1 MNIARKTRVLGLA
14 VALLGAG
21 AVSLQAQQVP
31 PAGAVLQEKTSEG
44 VIVQGVT
51 KPYVPAKPW
60 FNSAGTVLEVPVEKG
75 QTVKKGDVLIRQ
87 DDRQE
92 KAELAKLQAEA
103 NSNVRVE
110 AADAD
115 LKIKQDQLKR
125 LEGLQQTGGAN
136 PFEIEE
142 ARSKVIYGEAQAKI
156 ARLDLEKAKR
166 DAERQGYKVEQM
178 TIRSPVDGRI
188 EMIEASV
195 GDITDPQKPV
205 ISVVQND
212 PLKVQFFL
220 PIVQSNKLKVGQDVQ
235 VRYPG
240 EQQWLPAKVTV
251 KSPLAD
257 AASDTQEVNVEMK
270 NADGRDSGMQ
280 VQVRLPANIG
290 PATPSGGAFGAAD
303 QKQ

>member
-1 MNIARKTRVLGLA
+1 MESHMNKLTKNQIVLGIAA
-14 VALLGAG
+14 VLLS
-21 AVSLQAQQVP
+21 VIPLTVRAQQLP
-31 PAGAVLQEKTSEG
+31 SQQTPTSSG

-60 FNSAGTVLEVPVEKG
+60 FNMAGTVLEVPVVKG

-92 KAELAKLQAEA
+92 KAELAKLDAEA
-103 NSNVRVE
+103 ASNVRVE

-115 LKIKQDQLKR
+115 LKIKQAQLDR
-125 LEGLQQTGGAN
+125 LLSLKATGGAN

-142 ARSKVIYGEAQAKI
+142 AQSKVIYGKAPADI

-166 DAERQGYKVEQM
+166 DAEKQRYKVEQM
-178 TIRSPVDGRI
+178 TIKSPVDGRI
-188 EMIEASV
+188 ETIDTGP
-195 GDITDPQKPV
+195 GDITDPQRPV

-212 PLKVQFFL
+212 PLKVQFFI
-220 PIVQSNKLKVGQDVQ
+220 PVVQSNKLKVGDDCQ

-240 EQQWLPAKVTV
+240 EDNWYPAKVMV

-257 AASDTQEVNVEMK
+257 PASDTQEINLEMK
-270 NADGRDSGMQ
+270 NTDSRDSGMQ
-280 VQVRLPANIG
+280 VQVRLPASIG
-290 PATPSGGAFGAAD
+290 PGAPTGTANAD
-303 QKQ
+303 QQK